1 MRRIPF
7 RRDPGIQ
14 QGHEPGPGGDLP
26 PAPAHTTAAAL
37 SLFIVFLWA
46 TSWVLIKFGLQ
57 EIPPLTFA
65 GIRYGLAAL
74 ALIGAILLAG
84 RMTALQSISKAGWRK
99 LALLGVLLY
108 AVTQG
113 AVFVALSIL
122 PAVTVNL
129 VWSFSTIV
137 VAWMGIAWLAERP
150 TSLQWLGVALATA
163 GTIIYFYPAS
173 LPAAQYVGLMVAVV
187 GVLANAGAS
196 ILGRQGNRSGRWSP
210 LVVTA
215 VSMGFGAALLMAI
228 GLAREGV
235 PAISIK
241 GWAIILWLAIVNT
254 ALAFT
259 LWNHTLRALT
269 AVESSVINSTMLI
282 WIPLL
287 AWLFLGETLT
297 RTAVAGLVLAGAGTI
312 LVQLRRVG
320 RPRFPGRRRAG
331 AAAAESRAPASPK

>member
-7 RRDPGIQ
+7 RRDPGIE
-14 QGHEPGPGGDLP
+14 QGQGSRPGIDVP
-26 PAPAHTTAAAL
+26 PAPAHTTSAVLA
-37 SLFIVFLWA
+37 LFIVFLWA
-46 TSWVLIKFGLQ
+46 TSWVQIKFGLQ

-65 GIRYGLAAL
+65 GIRYSLAAL
-74 ALIGAILLAG
+74 ALIGAILLSG
-84 RMTALQSISKAGWRK
+84 RMTALQSISKGAWRK

-137 VAWMGIAWLAERP
+137 VAWMGIAWLAEPP
-150 TSLQWLGVALATA
+150 TSLQWLGVALATT
-163 GTIIYFYPAS
+163 GTIIYFYPPS
-173 LPAAQYVGLMVAVV
+173 LPAGQRVGLMVAAV

-228 GLAREGV
+228 GLAKEGV
-235 PAISIK
+235 PTISLK
-241 GWAIILWLAIVNT
+241 GWAILLWLALVNT

-297 RTAVAGLVLAGAGTI
+297 RTAVAGLVLAAAGTI

-320 RPRFPGRRRAG
+320 RPRFPGRRRAE
-331 AAAAESRAPASPK
+331 AAAGEGRAPASPK